1 MIYRPW
7 HQSSCSIGES
17 SSLICRINKAFFTTF
32 IAYFKTSLWVS
43 LIHIVFHQCL
53 LVKYETGRA
62 NLLIKPLFGI
72 FLSHQAYAYVFYWIS
87 NVLLDRNL
95 QTKGKASSE
104 GFTNPLTPKS
114 DRNLISL
121 NSISPESNI
130 NVMRMKGMITNPRSS

>member
-7 HQSSCSIGES
+7 HQSSCSIGKS

-32 IAYFKTSLWVS
+32 ITYFKTSLWVS

-62 NLLIKPLFGI
+62 NLLIQPLF
-72 FLSHQAYAYVFYWIS
+72 SIS
-87 NVLLDRNL
+87 CLIEHMLMCFIRYPMYYL
-95 QTKGKASSE
+95 IEICKPKGKASSE

-114 DRNLISL
+114 DRHLISL

-130 NVMRMKGMITNPRSS
+130 NVMRMRGMITNPRSS